1 MAHPLRTFH
10 FLSGLLLALGSL
22 TAQGGPDWSYCRVT
36 ARPTP
41 SGPAPPAGRIRI
53 QADELRGDTGRRL
66 LFQGSVLLRS
76 DQRELR
82 ADHVEVFDRPRRVT
96 ARGHLRVLDRDF
108 LLEAGAA
115 EIRLDEDRGRFNDVR
130 YRLFARHAHGAA
142 DRVLHRGPVLRLENA
157 TYSSCDPGDRDWLIR
172 ASRLTLDRA
181 RGFGEARHARLYFKD
196 VPLLYLPWLRFPL
209 DDRRRSGFL
218 FPTVGTSDS
227 GGLELSTPLYWN
239 MAPNRDLTVTPRIMA
254 RRGVLWRNELR
265 YLGHHYRGRLQADY
279 IERDRVTDDH
289 RYLLRLHQTHR
300 LGRHWRLDL
309 HGDQV
314 SDPAYFADFSND
326 LRLSSTTH
334 LERRADLRY
343 RTGHLDGLLRV
354 QAYQTVDPDI
364 APEDRPYRRLPQL
377 AVQGELPLGDGP
389 FGLGLASEL
398 TRFRHPGRV
407 QGDRLD
413 LAPRLTAAWLS
424 PAGFLKPAL
433 TWRYT
438 RYDLD
443 GDDVRRERSVPTFT
457 LDSGLVFERDGG
469 GSTQT
474 LEPRLFYVYTPYED
488 QADLPVFD
496 TSEPAFIFSSLFR
509 ANRFSG
515 IDRIGD
521 ANQLTVALTTH
532 RFDHRD
538 GAERL
543 SGGVGQIFYFRD
555 RRVTLPDGAVE
566 TGRRSDYAA
575 ELALHPRGPWSAR
588 ASLIAAADL
597 SEARVATVRLSYRGG
612 GGRIANLEH
621 RFRQDEDIRQTDLS
635 VAWPVARNWRLLGR
649 WLYSHE
655 RGLDLDVLAGLEY
668 ESCCWKLR
676 LVGRRY
682 ITGLEEQYNQSI
694 YLQIV
699 LKGLSAFGKGGDLL
713 QQTIAGYR
721 INDE

>member
-1 MAHPLRTFH
+1 MADPLRT
-10 FLSGLLLALGSL
+10 LRLLPGLLLLLALPPAG
-22 TAQGGPDWSYCRVT
+22 AAPDWSYCRVT
-36 ARPTP
+36 SRPAP
-41 SGPAPPAGRIRI
+41 SGPAPAAGRVRI
-53 QADELRGDTGRRL
+53 EADELLGEAGRNL

-82 ADHVEVFDRPRRVT
+82 AEHVEVFEQPRRVV
-96 ARGHLRVLDRDF
+96 AEGDLRLLDRDF
-108 LLEAGAA
+108 LVESRHA
-115 EIRLDEDRGRFNDVR
+115 ELRLDSDYGRFDQVR
-130 YRLFARHAHGAA
+130 YRLFPRHAYGAA
-142 DRVLHRGPVLRLENA
+142 ERVVHRGPVLTLEDA

-227 GGLELSTPLYWN
+227 GGPELSTPFYWN
-239 MAPNRDLTVTPRIMA
+239 LAPNRDWTITPRIMS
-254 RRGVLWRNELR
+254 RRGVLWRNQLR
-265 YLGHHYRGRLQADY
+265 YLGHHYEGKLEADY
-279 IERDRVTDDH
+279 IGHDRLTDDD
-289 RYLLRLHQTHR
+289 RYLLRLRQR
-300 LGRHWRLDL
+300 NRIGRHWRLDL
-309 HGDQV
+309 DGQQV
-314 SDPAYFADFSND
+314 SDASYFADYSND

-343 RTGHLDGLLRV
+343 RGGHVDGLLRV

-364 APEDRPYRRLPQL
+364 AVDDRPYRRLPQL
-377 AVQGELPLGDGP
+377 AVQAARPLADGRLT
-389 FGLGLASEL
+389 LGLDGEL
-398 TRFRHPGRV
+398 TRFRHPSRV

-413 LAPRLTAAWLS
+413 LAPRLDAAWLS
-424 PAGFLKPAL
+424 PAGHLKPAL

-438 RYDLD
+438 RYALD
-443 GDDVRRERSVPTFT
+443 NADDPPARSLPTFT
-457 LDSGLVFERDGG
+457 LDGGLVFERATAR
-469 GSTQT
+469 STQT

-488 QADLPVFD
+488 QDELPVFD

-509 ANRFSG
+509 DNRFSG
-515 IDRIGD
+515 VDRIGD

-532 RFDHRD
+532 RFDNAD
-538 GAERL
+538 GQERL
-543 SGGVGQIFYFRD
+543 SGGIGQIFYFRD
-555 RRVTLPDGAVE
+555 RRVTLPDGAE
-566 TGRRSDYAA
+566 QTASRSDYAA
-575 ELALHPRGPWSAR
+575 ELSLDPRGPWSAR
-588 ASLIAAADL
+588 ASLIADADL
-597 SEARVATVRLSYRGG
+597 EDVSVATLRLAYRGA
-612 GGRIANLEH
+612 GGRIANLER
-621 RFRQDEDIRQTDLS
+621 RFRRDEDIDQTDLS

-655 RGLDLDVLAGLEY
+655 RGLNLDTLAGLEY

-694 YLQIV
+694 YLQII
-699 LKGLSAFGKGGDLL
+699 LKGLSAFGKGGGLL

-721 INDE
+721 INDD